1 MNKTKV
7 NRSYLLKIYKKY
19 ISELKVLTSKIR
31 DDFTKLNK
39 QRATFSDFD
48 GELLYCL
55 IRERKPE
62 IFFEIS
68 PDCGYSSIYIA
79 SALSMNGKGTLYSFE
94 VEEEKFKKK
103 TEQLIKE
110 NLKNYSFRNHK
121 IIIGDVTKTI
131 PKKQEPDMVLIDSC
145 HESWFANW
153 YIKNLLDKIKDI
165 VIIQDIVFYDRV
177 EYSGE
182 SKTLMKFLNNRNFIS
197 LGLLERLESFRE
209 INNLFPRRRSYESNT
224 LIYSRKV
231 DVENFKP
238 KIIDK
243 LKNNFFDLNVN
254 KQSIYEIENKL
265 EQFPKRQNIHRTFLR
280 LSRIENKHFY
290 IKKSIAYAISELHY
304 NEKPFLENLIF
315 MIRYLHLNYFFKMIL
330 FKPDLFFKLLIQI
343 YNLLKNKFK

>member
-1 MNKTKV
+1 MNRTKV

-31 DDFTKLNK
+31 DDFPKLNK

-55 IRERKPE
+55 IRERKPK

-94 VEEEKFKKK
+94 LEEEKFNKK

-121 IIIGDVTKTI
+121 IIIGDVTKTL
-131 PKKQEPDMVLIDSC
+131 PKEQEPDMVLIDSC

-209 INNLFPRRRSYESNT
+209 INNLFPKRRSYESNT
-224 LIYSRKV
+224 LIFSRKA

-238 KIIDK
+238 KIKDK
-243 LKNNFFDLNVN
+243 LKNNFFDLNV
-254 KQSIYEIENKL
+254 
-265 EQFPKRQNIHRTFLR
+265 
-280 LSRIENKHFY
+280 
-290 IKKSIAYAISELHY
+290 
-304 NEKPFLENLIF
+304 
-315 MIRYLHLNYFFKMIL
+315 
-330 FKPDLFFKLLIQI
+330 
-343 YNLLKNKFK
+343 